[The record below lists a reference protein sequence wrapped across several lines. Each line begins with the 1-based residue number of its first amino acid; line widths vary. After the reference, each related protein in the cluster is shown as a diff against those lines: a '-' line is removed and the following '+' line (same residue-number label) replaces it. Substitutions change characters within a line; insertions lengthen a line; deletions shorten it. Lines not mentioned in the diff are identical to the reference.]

1 MNGSESPQTF
11 HRLLIIYI
19 LLLEIQLSRGECW
32 DITDNFIVKL
42 IVLFNW
48 ENSVIN
54 SYVYNILIQYPAR
67 TISKMIH
74 YFLIMIM
81 VFMDL
86 MKIYRQRTKSEVGI
100 LSCVDYNMHSP
111 VYKGYKSQLVLLS
124 GSLLY

>member
-100 LSCVDYNMHSP
+100 LSCVDYSMHSP

>member
-1 MNGSESPQTF
+1 LNGSESPQTF

>member
-1 MNGSESPQTF
+1 M
-11 HRLLIIYI
+11 
-19 LLLEIQLSRGECW
+19 SRGECW